1 MKNGRDPQKT
11 RRNILEAATAEFA
24 RHGLGGARVDR
35 IAEGAGANK
44 RMLYYYFGSKED
56 LFLAVLEAA
65 YERIRRA
72 ERELDLEHADPR
84 EALKRLVDFSW
95 RYSLEHPEFQS
106 LLNSENLYKGHHL
119 MRSQRVPRLH
129 SPLVE
134 TLRDIL
140 RRGERLGLF
149 RPGIDAVDL
158 YISISSLSAYYVAHQ
173 HTLKALFHIDVMDPR
188 QLRQR
193 EDHIVDMILRYVLL
207 HPDPRPYSTRRLPQA
222 PTPNL

>member
-84 EALKRLVDFSW
+84 EALKRLVEFTW

-149 RPGIDAVDL
+149 RPGIDPVQL
-158 YISISSLSAYYVAHQ
+158 YISIAAEGYFYLSNRYTLSAIFARD
-173 HTLKALFHIDVMDPR
+173 LMAPRALAARARHVRD
-188 QLRQR
+188 L
-193 EDHIVDMILRYVLL
+193 VLNSVC
-207 HPDPRPYSTRRLPQA
+207 R
-222 PTPNL
+222 